1 MKIRFG
7 VNSYAIAGSLAL
19 LMAAPIANAEQLIS
33 AQEPEVILE
42 VAKGF
47 GSANLDKDSSGDP
60 RITGRIEGVKYGITF
75 YGCNSGKECDDVVFV
90 AAWSDTD
97 VSLNDVNGWNLKKKF
112 GKAYIDKDGDPRL
125 EMAVNLEYG
134 VSKENFEDTFD
145 WWSTALKEFKQTVL

>member
-7 VNSYAIAGSLAL
+7 VNSCAIAGSLAL
-19 LMAAPIANAEQLIS
+19 LMAAPIANAEQLIT
-33 AQEPEVILE
+33 AQDPEVILE

-47 GSANLDKDSSGDP
+47 GSANLDQDSSGDP

-75 YGCNSGKECDDVVFV
+75 YGCKSGKECDDVVFV

-97 VSLNDVNGWNLKKKF
+97 VSLNEVNGWNLKKKF
-112 GKAYIDKDGDPRL
+112 GKAYIDGDGDPRL

-145 WWSTALKEFKQTVL
+145 WWTTALKEFKDTVL